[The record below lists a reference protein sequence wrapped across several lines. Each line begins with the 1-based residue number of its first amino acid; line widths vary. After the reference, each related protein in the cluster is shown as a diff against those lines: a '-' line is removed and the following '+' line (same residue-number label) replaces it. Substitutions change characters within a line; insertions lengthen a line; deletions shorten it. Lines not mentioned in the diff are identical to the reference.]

1 MFSELS
7 FEISEEKING
17 NQLEISEDN
26 KFKEGNFSD
35 NQNIIKLQRVYMNEF
50 NDYKSNSNKFKPKCS
65 LYVYEE
71 THSKKQYQKY
81 LLLRLEIR
89 KLIN

>member
-35 NQNIIKLQRVYMNEF
+35 NQNIIKLQSIYMNEF
-50 NDYKSNSNKFKPKCS
+50 NDYK
-65 LYVYEE
+65 
-71 THSKKQYQKY
+71 
-81 LLLRLEIR
+81 
-89 KLIN
+89 